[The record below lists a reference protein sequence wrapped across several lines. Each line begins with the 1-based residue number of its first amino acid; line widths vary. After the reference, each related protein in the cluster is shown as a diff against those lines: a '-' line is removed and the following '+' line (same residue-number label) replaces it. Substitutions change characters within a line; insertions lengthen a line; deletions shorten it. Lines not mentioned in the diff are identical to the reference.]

1 MEWGYNRYH
10 EALPPIHPGVVYGE
24 PSALPLRCRVYP
36 GSIHDAGILR
46 NAVLEREVLSGG
58 KSLFVLGKGFCR
70 QANIRQLVSSV
81 KDTIRSATY
90 AIRHGE
96 PVYYGMR
103 RGIERAG
110 SYLTAQVYLDERR
123 QATERERF
131 LRALLEGE
139 ALLVSRGFT
148 DKGGLEAY
156 LAGQMPDLL
165 PYFTIRKRGANC
177 VPVRSP
183 EKTDGALGSMGLFV
197 LVANT
202 TLTGET
208 IREYYRERDG
218 VENCFDS
225 AQNNLFLK
233 RLRVHSEHTLEGL
246 LFIACIALIL
256 RSYITGILKKTKPL
270 KGLWVPELISEL
282 RKFKQITFGRKK
294 VLTEIS
300 RRQKDIFSA
309 FGIDP
314 GHLT

>member
-1 MEWGYNRYH
+1 MGS
-10 EALPPIHPGVVYGE
+10 LP
-24 PSALPLRCRVYP
+24 RCRVYP

-58 KSLFVLGKGFCR
+58 KSLFVLDKGFYR
-70 QANIRQLVSSV
+70 QANIRHLVGMEFIIPLPVKTCVYRQPVSSA
-81 KDTIRSATY
+81 KDTIRSAAY

-103 RGIERAG
+103 RGIELAG
-110 SYLTAQVYLDERR
+110 SELTAPQVYLDERR

-139 ALLVSRGFT
+139 ALLASQGFT
-148 DKGGLEAY
+148 DKARIEAY
-156 LAGQMPDLL
+156 LAGQMPGLL

-183 EKTDGALGSMGLFV
+183 EKTDGALGNMGLFV

-233 RLRVHSEHTLEGL
+233 RLRVHSGHTLEGI
-246 LFIACIALIL
+246 LFIAFIALIL
-256 RSYITGILKKTKPL
+256 RSSITGILKQTKSL

-282 RKFKQITFGRKK
+282 RKLKQITFGRKK